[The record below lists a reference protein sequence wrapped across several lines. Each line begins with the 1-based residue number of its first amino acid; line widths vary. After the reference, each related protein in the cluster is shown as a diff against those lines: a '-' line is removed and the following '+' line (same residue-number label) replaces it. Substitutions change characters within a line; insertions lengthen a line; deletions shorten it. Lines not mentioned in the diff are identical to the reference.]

1 MDTLTPTHGLPWT
14 QSLHTG
20 DARMD
25 ETHHEFVDML
35 NRILATPQDEQ
46 LPLYRQF
53 LLQDRKSVV

>member
-20 DARMD
+20 DARME

-35 NRILATPQDEQ
+35 NRLLATPQDEQ
-46 LPLYRQF
+46 LPLYR
-53 LLQDRKSVV
+53 